1 MTNED
6 AARIIAKK
14 PHILPEYELTERVII
29 GLDLVSD
36 YGFHNTDL
44 PKSILDAGADI
55 LIIGSEMS
63 SDGLESPML
72 ENFSKKMAA
81 YKARIN
87 VLASDMPMFPTT
99 WARDWAPITAKA
111 EDQKRVLLDFNY
123 YNERPTDDYAPTLIA
138 LKNKEVERLSVPL
151 YLEGGN
157 LLATRDG
164 MCLTT
169 ERTIEANSALPKAY
183 IVDENGMVLGEEGSA
198 PVLEKQKIVHG
209 YRYFDRYGVPKIRT
223 DEISLTR
230 TEISDL
236 LKKSAGC
243 KQVVIVPKMPYETTG
258 HIDMWAK
265 ALSDKIM
272 LVSAIDSEVINRL
285 KDKKLKSVATEV
297 ADYLDLRAEE
307 LSDLGFEVVR
317 IPMPVPHFKNASSLE
332 SGKEEYGFRSYTNS
346 LILSTHQGRSIL
358 VPHYE
363 KGRPTQARGSEEKD
377 FPYPDQDHL
386 VAMEQKVTTTYSKFG
401 FKVISVRADELLA
414 YGGAIHC
421 ATMQLPALK

>member
-1 MTNED
+1 MSEKD

-14 PHILPEYELTERVII
+14 PHVLPEYELTEKVIL
-29 GLDLVSD
+29 GMDLVSD
-36 YGFHNTDL
+36 FGFHNTDL

-63 SDGLESPML
+63 SDGLDSQIFKQ
-72 ENFSKKMAA
+72 FSEKMAS
-81 YKARIN
+81 YKTRID
-87 VLASDMPMFPTT
+87 VLSSDMAMFPST

-111 EDQKRVLLDFNY
+111 NDQRPVLLDFNY

-157 LLATRDG
+157 LLATADG

-198 PVLEKQKIVHG
+198 PVLEKQKVVHG
-209 YRYFDRYGVPKIRT
+209 YRFFDRYGIPKIRT

-230 TEISDL
+230 AEVVDL
-236 LKKSAGC
+236 LQKSAGC
-243 KQVVIVPKMPYETTG
+243 KRVVIVPKMPYETTG

-272 LVSAIDSEVINRL
+272 LVSAMDSEVINRL

-297 ADYLDLRAEE
+297 ANYLDQRAEE

-317 IPMPVPHFKNASSLE
+317 IPMPMPHFKNGSSVE
-332 SGKEEYGFRSYTNS
+332 SGKEEYGFRSYTNA

-363 KGRPTQARGSEEKD
+363 KGRSTQARGSEEKN
-377 FPYPDQDHL
+377 FPYPDQDQL
-386 VAMEQKVTTTYSKFG
+386 KAMELKVTATYSKFG
-401 FKVISVRADELLA
+401 FKVISVQADELLA